1 MFHGTL
7 AENGSSNGS
16 QLLIIF
22 CFIADV
28 KPSNMLVNT
37 RGGVK
42 LCDFGVSIQVSMAD
56 HLRGG

>member
-1 MFHGTL
+1 MDLFL
-7 AENGSSNGS
+7 ES
-16 QLLIIF
+16 QLLIF
-22 CFIADV
+22 FIADV

-56 HLRGG
+56 HLVGG